1 MDHTSKVYIC
11 GLKTLWLLQFRNSHV
26 EAVLAGG
33 SMLWQLS
40 HIKLLYICS
49 LFQAV
54 RTCFMRGFLDYS
66 EVDLIL
72 VSLSWWILKS
82 F

>member
-40 HIKLLYICS
+40 HIKLHL
-49 LFQAV
+49 
-54 RTCFMRGFLDYS
+54 
-66 EVDLIL
+66 
-72 VSLSWWILKS
+72 
-82 F
+82 